1 MELAEGATKGRSI
14 SAAVALLNHPAKR
27 TLQANGPQWW
37 AGRIPTDKPD
47 PRTCPSHR
55 ETNKQDNLP
64 IGSEEPDAG
73 GGPKRAPLRS
83 GISQLWS
90 LDGIRKRCRKQPHPL
105 TFPEIRLG
113 WTNKP

>member
-27 TLQANGPQWW
+27 TLQANGPKWW
-37 AGRIPTDKPD
+37 AGLTLTYKPG

-55 ETNKQDNLP
+55 ETNKQDNFP

-73 GGPKRAPLRS
+73 G
-83 GISQLWS
+83 
-90 LDGIRKRCRKQPHPL
+90 
-105 TFPEIRLG
+105 
-113 WTNKP
+113 